1 MKPCR
6 FLSFLSQCYALALVV
21 LLLSAAGIT
30 IAADRAVVIPLID
43 TVKGVPKTGQT
54 TCYQHEFPHPI
65 IPCAGTGQDG
75 EFQKGIAWPVPR
87 FTDNMNGTVTDNLTD
102 LVWLKNANCLGI
114 KTARDQA
121 LNFAEHL
128 HDGYTV
134 PGTKIGD
141 CGLGDG
147 STAGQWR
154 VPNRFELESL
164 LDLSRYSPALPLG
177 HPFINV
183 QNDYYW
189 TSSFFAWT
197 ADLGVG
203 WGVQMGHGMV
213 DPRDWENVED
223 QCYVWL
229 VRDGS

>member
-1 MKPCR
+1 MKPSR
-6 FLSFLSQCYALALVV
+6 FSLLLSRCYALALVV
-21 LLLSAAGIT
+21 LLLPAAGIAT
-30 IAADRAVVIPLID
+30 AEDRVVVIPLVD
-43 TVKGVPKTGQT
+43 TIKGVPKTGQT
-54 TCYQHEFPHPI
+54 TCYQHAFPHPI

-75 EFQKGIAWPVPR
+75 EFQKGIAWPIPR
-87 FTDNMNGTVTDNLTD
+87 LTDNLNGTVTDNLTG
-102 LVWLKNANCLGI
+102 LVWLKNANCLTGK
-114 KTARDQA
+114 KTRAEA
-121 LNFAEHL
+121 INFAKIL
-128 HDGYTV
+128 YDGLGL
-134 PGTKIGD
+134 PFAMLD
-141 CGLGDG
+141 CGLSDG

-164 LDLSRYSPALPLG
+164 LDLSRYNPALPLG
-177 HPFINV
+177 HPFTNV
-183 QNDYYW
+183 QNNYYW

-213 DPRDWENVED
+213 DPRDWENEED